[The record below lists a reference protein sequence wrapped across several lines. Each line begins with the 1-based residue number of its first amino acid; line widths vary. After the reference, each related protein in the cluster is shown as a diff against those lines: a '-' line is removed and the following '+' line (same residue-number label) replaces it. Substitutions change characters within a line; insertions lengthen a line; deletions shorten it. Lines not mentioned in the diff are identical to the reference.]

1 MRESATMSVL
11 ELASPECIAE
21 DFDGE
26 VVILNQSTGLYFAVQ
41 GSALEIWNALVNGHA
56 VEEVLEAFTDPAIV
70 VEIRRFVE
78 ELVERGLLRPAAAR
92 GQSASTPLLLATVEA
107 LGAPRLETYDDMR
120 SILLLCPVHDTE
132 EPSKPDDH

>member
-1 MRESATMSVL
+1 MSVL
-11 ELASPECIAE
+11 ELATPECIAE

-41 GSALEIWNALVNGHA
+41 GSALEIWSALVSGHT
-56 VEEVLEAFTDPAIV
+56 VEEVLAASTDPAIG
-70 VEIRRFVE
+70 VEIRRFIE
-78 ELVERGLLRPAAAR
+78 ELMERGLLRPAANP
-92 GQSASTPLLLATVEA
+92 GQSASTPALLATVAA

-132 EPSKPDDH
+132 EPKPDDHQG